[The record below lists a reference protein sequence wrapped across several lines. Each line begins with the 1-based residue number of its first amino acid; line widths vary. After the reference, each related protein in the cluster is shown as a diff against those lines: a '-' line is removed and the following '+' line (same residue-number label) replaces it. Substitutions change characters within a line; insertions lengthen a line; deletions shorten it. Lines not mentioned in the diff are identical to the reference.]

1 MTYQARVQGELG
13 PGWDDWFG
21 RATVRRQAD
30 GVTALTCELP
40 DQAALYGL
48 LRKLQDLGL
57 PLLSITG
64 IQSTKGRRGV
74 NMQDGTS
81 KTLGIAFL
89 LQAITSLASGMILKL
104 GLIVPGN
111 VAQSMVNVASYPWLL
126 RTNILGEMIT
136 AGGIIFLGAML
147 YIVLR
152 KQDERLA
159 LVGLGLYILEG
170 ALLAASRIGGFALL
184 DISQQYVATGRPAV
198 LEMMGSLA
206 LGSMSNGYT
215 LLMLAF
221 ELGAMPF
228 YWLLYRSRVIPRGL
242 SVWGLVT
249 VPIVLGATI
258 ATLFGVEVPFAVYL
272 PYVPF
277 EFVAG
282 AWILARGLAKAEA

>member
-1 MTYQARVQGELG
+1 MTCQVRVQGELG
-13 PGWDDWFG
+13 PGWADWFG
-21 RATVRRQAD
+21 EATVRQQAD
-30 GVTALTCELP
+30 GVTTLTCELP

-64 IQSTKGRRGV
+64 IQSTEGRKGM
-74 NMQDGTS
+74 NTKDGTS
-81 KTLGIAFL
+81 KTLAIAFL
-89 LQAITSLASGMILKL
+89 LQAITSLASGMITKL

-111 VAQSMVNVASYPWLL
+111 VAQSMVNVANRPWLL
-126 RTNILGEMIT
+126 RTHILGEMIT
-136 AGGIIFLGAML
+136 AGGVIFLGAIL
-147 YIVLR
+147 SIVLR
-152 KQDERLA
+152 KRNEKLA

-170 ALLAASRIGGFALL
+170 ALLAASMIGAFALL
-184 DISQQYVATGRPAV
+184 DISQQYVATGRAAV
-198 LEMMGSLA
+198 LETMGSLA
-206 LGSMSNGYT
+206 LGSMSNGVT
-215 LLMLAF
+215 LSMLAF

-258 ATLFGVEVPFAVYL
+258 ATLFGANVPFAVYL
-272 PYVPF
+272 PYAPF

-282 AWILARGLAKAEA
+282 AWILARGLANDEA